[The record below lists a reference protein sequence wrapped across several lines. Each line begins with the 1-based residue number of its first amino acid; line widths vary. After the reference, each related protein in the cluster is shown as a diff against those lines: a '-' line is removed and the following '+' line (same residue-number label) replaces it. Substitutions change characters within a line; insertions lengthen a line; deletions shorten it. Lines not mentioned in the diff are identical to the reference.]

1 MRVADPASK
10 LQAKALKLPPE
21 ERARLAERL
30 ISSLD
35 HEADADSEELWIQE
49 AERRLD
55 ELESG
60 VVDAIAA
67 ERVIEKAR
75 SSVR

>member
-1 MRVADPASK
+1 MTDPARK
-10 LQAKALKLPPE
+10 LEAKALKLPPE

-35 HEADADSEELWIQE
+35 QHTDTDAEELWLRE
-49 AERRLD
+49 AEHRLE

-60 VVDAIAA
+60 SVSAVLADRVV
-67 ERVIEKAR
+67 EKAR
-75 SSVR
+75 STLR

>member
-1 MRVADPASK
+1 MADPASRFE
-10 LQAKALKLPPE
+10 AKALKLPPE

-35 HEADADSEELWIQE
+35 RGADAESEELWLRE
-49 AERRLD
+49 AERRLE

-60 VVDAIAA
+60 KVSTVGADRVV
-67 ERVIEKAR
+67 EKAR
-75 SSVR
+75 SSLR

>member
-1 MRVADPASK
+1 MADPSSK
-10 LQAKALKLPPE
+10 LEAKVLKLPAE

-35 HEADADSEELWIQE
+35 QQVDADSEELWLRE
-49 AERRLD
+49 AERRLT

-60 VVDAIAA
+60 AVAAISA

-75 SSVR
+75 SSLR